1 LGLFWGTSTTKSLI
15 LRSCFSVSRE
25 CGGDNDNDNDDVY
38 DDSDGVYDDKDD
50 VYDDN
55 DDVYDD
61 NISTTSRVSCD
72 DKDCNDGKYD
82 VEEGLRWKRQ

>member
-1 LGLFWGTSTTKSLI
+1 MTKSLI

-25 CGGDNDNDNDDVY
+25 CGGDNDNDNDDAY
-38 DDSDGVYDDKDD
+38 DDSDDVYDDNTDDVYDDKDD

-61 NISTTSRVSCD
+61 NISTASRVSCD
-72 DKDCNDGKYD
+72 DKDCIDGKYD
-82 VEEGLRWKRQ
+82 VEAGLRWKRQ